1 MKRLLQRR
9 PLGVPLHESATVI
22 AFAFL
27 VTSLILDLLAW
38 AGAARDTTGTN
49 VGAYA
54 ILFAALIATVL
65 AVLAALAETLD
76 LEEELRR
83 YSWGYTGLL
92 AVVIV
97 LEIADLFLR
106 QGSLQDQVVP
116 PDCAL
121 EFRLVDNDAAGRA
134 LSTRVFAPGAT
145 QRWDHLIEQ
154 ATGSALTPAVLARE
168 LVS

>member
-1 MKRLLQRR
+1 MKQLLQRR
-9 PLGVPLHESATVI
+9 PLGVPLHESAAVM
-22 AFAFL
+22 AFSFL

-54 ILFAALIATVL
+54 ILFAALVATVL

-116 PDCAL
+116 PVPLFVSVACLLGAAFAAWLGGFIASREIEEEVEQEL
-121 EFRLVDNDAAGRA
+121 EEPEPIRR
-134 LSTRVFAPGAT
+134 R
-145 QRWDHLIEQ
+145 R
-154 ATGSALTPAVLARE
+154 RR
-168 LVS
+168 